1 MLICVSI
8 ESQTFYETSPSLWF
22 NFKSKVFQKA
32 YFCSLLLVGRHT
44 WVLRG
49 RIVIEFWLA
58 TRSHKIWLTIETK
71 YESESE
77 TEKEALLS
85 LYLNSDSIC
94 SITIV
99 NVVSTSILSVPPF
112 CYLAS
117 ASRLPKNN
125 WIVIDLQTNDRSLT
139 QNEHTH
145 SG

>member
-1 MLICVSI
+1 MCISI
-8 ESQTFYETSPSLWF
+8 EFQTFYETSPSLWF

-85 LYLNSDSIC
+85 LSKQYSVC
-94 SITIV
+94 STIV